1 MKRLAGRVVVT
12 MAAALMA
19 AQAVAADLE
28 QVYRDAL
35 AYDAALAAARA
46 AADAGREKLPQGR
59 AGLLHAHD
67 SHLRL
72 YRTDAE
78 AVQALR
84 QLQPPPADMAAAA
97 I

>member
-46 AADAGREKLPQGR
+46 AADAGRE
-59 AGLLHAHD
+59 
-67 SHLRL
+67 
-72 YRTDAE
+72 
-78 AVQALR
+78 
-84 QLQPPPADMAAAA
+84 
-97 I
+97 